1 MLKAVDYANFFIDL
15 ANSSDDDYISNL
27 RLNKLLYF
35 AQGYSLYKRGMPLFD
50 DEIEAWKYGPVVPSV
65 YRTFKVCGRG
75 NIDET
80 YGDYNVENFSSDE
93 LEILLNVAEE
103 FGKYSSPKLVDIT
116 HAQGSPWQQV
126 FNEDAKH
133 TIISKK
139 SIADYFRDKMK
150 LSPFNYDDVLA
161 LDVIGYRNEDG
172 NYVLPKEYD
181 EA

>member
-1 MLKAVDYANFFIDL
+1 MALLFHLCIEHLKFVA
-15 ANSSDDDYISNL
+15 
-27 RLNKLLYF
+27 
-35 AQGYSLYKRGMPLFD
+35 
-50 DEIEAWKYGPVVPSV
+50 
-65 YRTFKVCGRG
+65 RG

-103 FGKYSSPKLVDIT
+103 FGKIFLSKTCRYHSCTRFSLATIF
-116 HAQGSPWQQV
+116 
-126 FNEDAKH
+126 FNVDAKH